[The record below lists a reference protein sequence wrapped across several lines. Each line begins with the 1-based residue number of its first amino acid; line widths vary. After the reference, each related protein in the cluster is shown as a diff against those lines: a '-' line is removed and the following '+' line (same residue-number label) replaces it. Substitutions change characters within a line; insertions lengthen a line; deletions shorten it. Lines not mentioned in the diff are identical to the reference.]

1 MCQSTCK
8 NQSSESQKIASQ
20 YKYSRVGKLTKTSDK
35 MDVSNYGVSMQD
47 NYLQGTP
54 LKNEKK

>member
-8 NQSSESQKIASQ
+8 NQSNESQKIASQ
-20 YKYSRVGKLTKTSDK
+20 YKYSRLGKLTKISDK

>member
-8 NQSSESQKIASQ
+8 NQSNEWQKITSR
-20 YKYSRVGKLTKTSDK
+20 YKYSRLGKLTKTSDK